1 MVIKLLGTLAIVAA
15 LAAMCIAPLSA
26 SPAVTTRATA
36 QDSNTTVTPPGI
48 PTLTTTG
55 FMMKANMHL
64 TDLTGVNST
73 TNYQYVDLKIATDV
87 AGAVVG
93 TLDLYPTN
101 DFKGVVISHPTVSG
115 GASWTKP
122 AISASFTMHITKLGT
137 FIVTCSK
144 GVAGTATSG
153 TTTVTG
159 SVKTLAEGT
168 STTVTTTGVTGNI
181 TVAFHL
187 VKRSMTINATG
198 FVGSGYK
205 PQVALTLADTSGYFA
220 GTLNGRLYLNSNNT
234 VKLLTGRIDGMIDLN
249 GASSGGQTIFDTTCY
264 GLSRST
270 E

>member
-15 LAAMCIAPLSA
+15 LAALCIAPALA
-26 SPAVTTRATA
+26 NDTTTTTTA
-36 QDSNTTVTPPGI
+36 AGSPPGV
-48 PTLTTTG
+48 PTLTTTA
-55 FMMKANMHL
+55 FLMKANMHL
-64 TDLTGVNST
+64 TDLTGAAST

-137 FIVTCSK
+137 FIVTCPK

-181 TVAFHL
+181 TIAFHL
-187 VKRSMTINATG
+187 VKRTMTINATG
-198 FVGSGYK
+198 FVGSGYA
-205 PQVALTLADTSGYFA
+205 PRISLVLADTSGYFA

-234 VKLLTGRIDGMIDLN
+234 VKSLTGRIDGMIDIN
-249 GASSGGQTIFDTTCY
+249 GVTSGGKTTFDTTCY